1 MAGSADRR
9 PAGRRGD
16 RCRWRIL
23 TMTVLEPVTFLAGLL
38 AAIQDS
44 PVVAGVSAAGA
55 AVRPDAV
62 ERGLRFLAGAYG
74 VVWAVLGAYLV
85 ILSLRLRRVAR
96 QVRRL
101 RERLGL

>member
-1 MAGSADRR
+1 
-9 PAGRRGD
+9 
-16 RCRWRIL
+16 
-23 TMTVLEPVTFLAGLL
+23 MTTFEPGTLLAGLL

-44 PVVAGVSAAGA
+44 PAAAGVTAAGA

-62 ERGLRFLAGAYG
+62 ERGLRFLAAAYS
-74 VVWAVLGAYLV
+74 VVWIILGAYLV
-85 ILSLRLRRVAR
+85 ILSYRLRRVAR

>member
-1 MAGSADRR
+1 
-9 PAGRRGD
+9 
-16 RCRWRIL
+16 
-23 TMTVLEPVTFLAGLL
+23 MTAFEPWTLLRGLL

-44 PVVAGVSAAGA
+44 PVVTGVSAAEV

-74 VVWAVLGAYLV
+74 VVWTILGVYFL
-85 ILSLRLRRVAR
+85 ILSFRLRRLAR
-96 QVRRL
+96 QVRRI

>member
-1 MAGSADRR
+1 
-9 PAGRRGD
+9 
-16 RCRWRIL
+16 
-23 TMTVLEPVTFLAGLL
+23 MTAFEPGTLLGGLL

-44 PVVAGVSAAGA
+44 PVVTGVSAAEA

-74 VVWAVLGAYLV
+74 VVWTILGVYLL
-85 ILSLRLRRVAR
+85 ILSFRLRRLAR
-96 QVRRL
+96 QVRRI